1 MDNVEDARG
10 LKPDEPEFDPMT
22 AKFMEEFSEGTYSFG
37 YQKGK
42 EFQSNVNSMGKGTLK
57 EIIDSGELAGDDLQ
71 AALNALRSRKAY
83 GGRAGYAK
91 GGLAKILE
99 L

>member
-1 MDNVEDARG
+1 MDNVEDAKG
-10 LKPDEPEFDPMT
+10 LKPDEPDFDPLT
-22 AKFMEEFSEGTYSFG
+22 AKFVD
-37 YQKGK
+37 
-42 EFQSNVNSMGKGTLK
+42 NL
-57 EIIDSGELAGDDLQ
+57 
-71 AALNALRSRKAY
+71 AY

>member
-1 MDNVEDARG
+1 MGDPIDLVQRYFGPRVAEMMPANATTEEMALLTKRILNNVEDAKGFR
-10 LKPDEPEFDPMT
+10 PDEPGFDPLTARIVEFD
-22 AKFMEEFSEGTYSFG
+22 G
-37 YQKGK
+37 YA
-42 EFQSNVNSMGKGTLK
+42 
-57 EIIDSGELAGDDLQ
+57 D
-71 AALNALRSRKAY
+71 

>member
-1 MDNVEDARG
+1 MNNVEDAKGFR
-10 LKPDEPEFDPMT
+10 PDELRFDPLT
-22 AKFMEEFSEGTYSFG
+22 AIVEVDG
-37 YQKGK
+37 
-42 EFQSNVNSMGKGTLK
+42 
-57 EIIDSGELAGDDLQ
+57 LAD
-71 AALNALRSRKAY
+71 

>member
-1 MDNVEDARG
+1 MNNVDDAKGFR
-10 LKPDEPEFDPMT
+10 PDEPEFKPLT
-22 AKFMEEFSEGTYSFG
+22 AAFVD
-37 YQKGK
+37 
-42 EFQSNVNSMGKGTLK
+42 N
-57 EIIDSGELAGDDLQ
+57 LAD
-71 AALNALRSRKAY
+71 

>member
-1 MDNVEDARG
+1 MFVDN
-10 LKPDEPEFDPMT
+10 
-22 AKFMEEFSEGTYSFG
+22 
-37 YQKGK
+37 
-42 EFQSNVNSMGKGTLK
+42 
-57 EIIDSGELAGDDLQ
+57 LAD
-71 AALNALRSRKAY
+71 